1 MAKYIGSAASFAS
14 AAPTITNNIYTT
26 DANFV
31 HSQGSASAQWVV
43 DHNLNKK
50 CAVTVVDS
58 AGTVIIGQVTY
69 NTDNRA
75 TLDFEAAFSGKAF
88 FN

>member
-1 MAKYIGSAASFAS
+1 MAKYIGI
-14 AAPTITNNIYTT
+14 PTTTNNIFTS

-31 HSQGSASAQWVV
+31 FTQGSASATWVV
-43 DHNLNKK
+43 DHDLGKK
-50 CAVTVVDS
+50 PSVTVVDS
-58 AGTVIIGQVTY
+58 ADTVVIGQVDY

-75 TLDFEAAFSGKAF
+75 TITFEAAFSGKAY

>member
-1 MAKYIGSAASFAS
+1 MAKYIGI
-14 AAPTITNNIYTT
+14 PTTTNNIFTGN

-31 HSQGSASAQWVV
+31 FTQGSAATQWVV
-43 DHNLNKK
+43 DHDLGKK
-50 CAVTVVDS
+50 PAVTVVDS
-58 AGTVIIGQVTY
+58 AGTVVIGQVVY
-69 NTDNRA
+69 NTDNRC

>member
-1 MAKYIGSAASFAS
+1 MAKYIGT
-14 AAPTITNNIYTT
+14 PTVTNNIFTT

-31 HSQGSASAQWVV
+31 FTQGVAATQWVV
-43 DHNLNKK
+43 DHNLGKK
-50 CAVTVVDS
+50 CSVTVVDS
-58 AGTVIIGQVTY
+58 AGTVQIGQITY
-69 NTDNRA
+69 NSDNRV

>member
-1 MAKYIGSAASFAS
+1 MAKYIGI
-14 AAPTITNNIYTT
+14 TGDTNNIFTG

-31 HSQGSASAQWVV
+31 HTQGVAATQWVI
-43 DHNLNKK
+43 DHNLGKK
-50 CAVTVVDS
+50 CSVTVVDS
-58 AGTVIIGQVTY
+58 AETVQIGQVTY
-69 NTDNRA
+69 NSVNRV

>member
-1 MAKYIGSAASFAS
+1 MAKYIGQ
-14 AAPTITNNIYTT
+14 PTVTNNIFTT

-31 HSQGSASAQWVV
+31 HTQGSSSAQWVV

-50 CAVTVVDS
+50 CSVTVVDS

-69 NTDNRA
+69 NTDNRV

>member
-1 MAKYIGSAASFAS
+1 MAKYIGSAA
-14 AAPTITNNIYTT
+14 AAATTNNIFTT

-31 HSQGSASAQWVV
+31 HTQGVPAVQWVI

-58 AGTVIIGQVTY
+58 ADEIVIGQVTY
-69 NTDNRA
+69 NTVNRV
-75 TLDFEAAFSGKAF
+75 TLDFSGSFSGKAF

>member
-1 MAKYIGSAASFAS
+1 MAKYIGQ
-14 AAPTITNNIYTT
+14 PTVTTNIFTG

-31 HSQGSASAQWVV
+31 HTQGTPAAEWVV
-43 DHNLNKK
+43 NHNLAKK

-58 AGTVIIGQVTY
+58 SNQVVTGQVTY
-69 NTDNRA
+69 NSVNQV
-75 TLDFEAAFSGKAF
+75 TLNFDGSFSGKAF

>member
-14 AAPTITNNIYTT
+14 AAPTITNNIFTT

-31 HSQGSASAQWVV
+31 HDQGSASATWVV
-43 DHNLNKK
+43 DHNLAKK
-50 CAVTVVDS
+50 PSVTVVDS
-58 AGTVIIGQVTY
+58 ASTVIIGQVVY
-69 NTDNRA
+69 NTDNRC
-75 TLDFEAAFSGKAF
+75 TITFEAAFSGKAF

>member
-1 MAKYIGSAASFAS
+1 MAKYIGR
-14 AAPTITNNIYTT
+14 PTTVNNIFTT

-31 HSQGSASAQWVV
+31 HTQGVAASQWVV
-43 DHNLNKK
+43 DHNLGKK
-50 CAVTVVDS
+50 CSVHVVDS
-58 AGTVIIGQVTY
+58 AETVIIGQITY
-69 NTDNRA
+69 NSDNRV

>member
-1 MAKYIGSAASFAS
+1 MAKYIGT
-14 AAPTITNNIYTT
+14 PTVTNNIFTG

-31 HSQGSASAQWVV
+31 HTQGVAATQWVV
-43 DHNLNKK
+43 DHNLGKK
-50 CAVTVVDS
+50 CSVTVVDS
-58 AGTVIIGQVTY
+58 AETVQIGQITY
-69 NTDNRA
+69 NSVNRV

>member
-1 MAKYIGSAASFAS
+1 MARYIGQ
-14 AAPTITNNIYTT
+14 PKITSNVFTG

-31 HSQGSASAQWVV
+31 HSQGVAAAQWVIN
-43 DHNLNKK
+43 HNLAKK
-50 CAVTVVDS
+50 CSVTVVDS
-58 AGTVIIGQVTY
+58 AGTVVIGQITY
-69 NTDNRA
+69 NSDNQV

>member
-1 MAKYIGSAASFAS
+1 
-14 AAPTITNNIYTT
+14 
-26 DANFV
+26 V

-50 CAVTVVDS
+50 CSVTVVDS
-58 AGTVIIGQVTY
+58 AGTVQIGQVTY
-69 NTDNRA
+69 NTDNRV

>member
-1 MAKYIGSAASFAS
+1 MAKYIGL
-14 AAPTITNNIYTT
+14 PTTTNNIFTS

-31 HSQGSASAQWVV
+31 HTQGSAASQWVV
-43 DHNLNKK
+43 DHDLGKK
-50 CAVTVVDS
+50 CSVTVVDS

-69 NTDNRA
+69 NTDNRC

>member
-1 MAKYIGSAASFAS
+1 MKFIGQPA
-14 AAPTITNNIYTT
+14 ITNNIFTT

-31 HSQGSASAQWVV
+31 HDQGTTSAQWVI
-43 DHNLNKK
+43 DHNLGKK
-50 CAVTVVDS
+50 CSVTVVDS
-58 AGTVIIGQVTY
+58 AGTVQIGQITY
-69 NTDNRA
+69 NSDNRV

>member
-1 MAKYIGSAASFAS
+1 MAKYIGI
-14 AAPTITNNIYTT
+14 PTTTNNIFTS

-31 HSQGSASAQWVV
+31 FTQGSAATQWVV
-43 DHNLNKK
+43 DHDLGKK
-50 CAVTVVDS
+50 PAVTVVDS
-58 AGTVIIGQVTY
+58 AGTVVIGQVVY
-69 NTDNRA
+69 NTDNRC